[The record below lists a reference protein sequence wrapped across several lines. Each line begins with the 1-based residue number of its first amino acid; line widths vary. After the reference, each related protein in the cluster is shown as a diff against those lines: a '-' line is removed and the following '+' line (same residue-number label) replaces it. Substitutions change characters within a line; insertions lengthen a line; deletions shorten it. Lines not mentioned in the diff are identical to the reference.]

1 MEFEYKSDE
10 LSKINAEAYRKVSR
24 WAISLHINH
33 HIGIQLE
40 CHDEVVLKYRFPR
53 DAGREYHGDGC
64 GSGLGI
70 FNFLL
75 FLVYLLALIQDAMID
90 VVTNIMINGQ
100 NVAQLQANSNVE
112 EMRREF

>member
-1 MEFEYKSDE
+1 MSW
-10 LSKINAEAYRKVSR
+10 V
-24 WAISLHINH
+24 
-33 HIGIQLE
+33 
-40 CHDEVVLKYRFPR
+40 DEVVLKYRFPR